1 MQGRQAGRRN
11 KASMDERR
19 ALIAEEVNRNL
30 SLQVSDICKMF
41 NVSEVTAR
49 GDLAA
54 LEKMGRLRRT
64 HGGAASIS
72 RVITVSYPDQR
83 MNSNVEAKR
92 SVAQRAADL
101 VADGDSLFVDT
112 GTTTLEFIKCL
123 CDKREITIVT
133 NDLAIA
139 MFADSSLPNADVL
152 LLGGVLRKNHRYIT
166 GTLTKRNLDSIFA
179 DKAFLATDSF
189 TPGRGFTTEYMANA
203 DAKYGMIAHATKRIM
218 LMDSSKIRPSCFLK
232 FANLDDF
239 DMIVTDCDVN
249 DVLHRECER
258 LGCTVDILETS
269 PGKPLATDTA
279 HDIDEPGTRCLED
292 RGADVGDL
300 RARTAQTRYT
310 QEQDN
315 AQDTR
320 LS

>member
-1 MQGRQAGRRN
+1 MQGRKAGRRN

-19 ALIAEEVNRNL
+19 ALIAEEVNRSL
-30 SLQVSDICKMF
+30 SSQVSDICEMF

-83 MNSNVEAKR
+83 MNSNVEAKLSIAR
-92 SVAQRAADL
+92 RAAEF

-166 GTLTKRNLDSIFA
+166 GTLTKRNLESIFA

-203 DAKYGMIAHATKRIM
+203 DTKYGMIAHATKRFM
-218 LMDSSKIRPSCFLK
+218 LMDSSKVRPSCFLK
-232 FANLDDF
+232 FADLDDF
-239 DMIVTDCDVN
+239 DFLVTDCDRN
-249 DVLHRECER
+249 GVLRRECEH
-258 LGCTVDILETS
+258 GDCSVEIIETS
-269 PGKPLATDTA
+269 PDMPLA
-279 HDIDEPGTRCLED
+279 HDLMRDLDERGTRCVED

-300 RARTAQTRYT
+300 RTRTAQTRYARHEGT
-310 QEQDN
+310 D
-315 AQDTR
+315 
-320 LS
+320 